1 MSLHERFEA
10 LDLAAIDVFLTDRQ
24 EEHIHLDFKTTNPQ
38 LGRDDR
44 KNLAEA
50 ISGFSNSEGGLIV
63 WGVEARQ
70 NQEGVDCACE
80 KREISPLSLFVS
92 KLNQYT
98 GDATTPIVE
107 GVQHKKIVATNDS
120 GFSVTLVPPSDGGPH
135 MAKLGVDRYMKRSGS
150 QFLKMEHFEVNDMF
164 GRRKRPI
171 LLLGWRAT
179 ITTQIGNGDVHFRVV
194 LGVENS
200 GRGSATAPFL
210 SLRIRPPYQLSQ
222 YGLDGSGGHRQG
234 LPRLVSGRETPEV
247 QFGGTA
253 DVVIHPGILHEVTA
267 IDGYLRSAQE
277 NIDDLIIDYSVTAED
292 IRMHS
297 DVLRV
302 SGADLVAV
310 IRRPST

>member
-1 MSLHERFEA
+1 MNLHERFEA
-10 LDLAAIDVFLTDRQ
+10 LDLAAIDIFLTDRQ
-24 EEHIHLDFKTTNPQ
+24 EEHIHLDFKTASPQ
-38 LGRDDR
+38 VGRDDR

-80 KREISPLSLFVS
+80 KRDISPLSLFLS

-98 GDATTPIVE
+98 GDAATPIVD
-107 GVQHKKIVATNDS
+107 GVQHKKIVATNDR
-120 GFSVTLVPPSDGGPH
+120 GFAVTLVPPSDGGPH

-164 GRRKRPI
+164 GRRKRPA
-171 LLLGWRAT
+171 LRLGWRAT
-179 ITTQIGNGDVHFRVV
+179 VTTRIGNGDVHFRVV

-210 SLRIRPPYQLSQ
+210 SLRIEPPYRLSQ
-222 YGLDGSGGHRQG
+222 YGLDGSHREG
-234 LPRLVSGRETPEV
+234 LSRLVSGRHTPEV
-247 QFGGTA
+247 QFGGMA
-253 DVVIHPGILHEVTA
+253 NVVIHPGILHEVTA
-267 IDGYLRSAQE
+267 IDGYLRNGQE
-277 NIDDLIIDYSVTAED
+277 NIDDLAIDYSVAAED

-302 SGADLVAV
+302 SGADLVAA
-310 IRRPST
+310 IRRPLA